1 MGWKPVLKGKDL
13 QEGKFYKVVY
23 TKYVPYELTNGDVF
37 RFDKR
42 NADGMNDITLKE
54 ADGWDGIW
62 YETDYEGFSYI
73 EVPQRRIKPWI
84 D

>member
-1 MGWKPVLKGKDL
+1 
-13 QEGKFYKVVY
+13 
-23 TKYVPYELTNGDVF
+23 
-37 RFDKR
+37 
-42 NADGMNDITLKE
+42 MNDITLKE